1 MASGTGEFDGNTVTA
16 AGGSQFYRYIHI
28 TGQDFDH
35 DTGLTTVHYYIGT
48 WVESGSLGGTTVRS
62 EGTCDDSYQVYGR
75 GRYDFHDALSVTNG
89 HVGDGFRF
97 WERASYTGGSGAW
110 YASTL
115 DMVWYP
121 DVPSYT
127 LTYDPNGG
135 AGAPGAQTKS
145 WGSKQL
151 VSSSKPTRDLYS
163 FAGWNTEPDGTGT
176 AYAPG
181 QAWSSNADVAL
192 YAMWE
197 LAYLPPSVSID
208 ECWRT
213 GPSNKAADDG
223 TRLHVK
229 ASYRADTSIDPT
241 NKVKTVSIE
250 YRENGSSEWKT
261 AYANGDVGAAS
272 GEYTLD
278 YSGGT
283 LDTDKQYDVRATVTD
298 TYGPSHSVPASTYT
312 ARASSVLTM
321 SFFTMDFLKG
331 GRGVAIGQPATAEGL
346 HVSMQANLHEPVFMD
361 GPATLAGAP
370 IAAMKTLFDG
380 STTGTV
386 TLSEKASDY
395 TYLQVF
401 FGYGDDK
408 RDSQMMC
415 ASEGSRLDHCMFFM
429 VGTTLWIKTRGIKV
443 VGNTLV
449 NDARSG
455 NWAFSGGGFAYS
467 DTYSTP
473 EIEILRVVG
482 IR

>member
-1 MASGTGEFDGNTVTA
+1 M
-16 AGGSQFYRYIHI
+16 
-28 TGQDFDH
+28 
-35 DTGLTTVHYYIGT
+35 
-48 WVESGSLGGTTVRS
+48 
-62 EGTCDDSYQVYGR
+62 
-75 GRYDFHDALSVTNG
+75 
-89 HVGDGFRF
+89 
-97 WERASYTGGSGAW
+97 
-110 YASTL
+110 
-115 DMVWYP
+115 
-121 DVPSYT
+121 
-127 LTYDPNGG
+127 
-135 AGAPGAQTKS
+135 
-145 WGSKQL
+145 
-151 VSSSKPTRDLYS
+151 SSSKPTRDLYS

-192 YAMWE
+192 YAVWE

-208 ECWRT
+208 ECWRA
-213 GPSNKAADDG
+213 GPSNKEEDDG

-229 ASYRADTSIDPT
+229 VSYKVDTSIDSS
-241 NKVKTVSIE
+241 NKAKTLYIQYKESTAT
-250 YRENGSSEWKT
+250 SWTT
-261 AYANGDVGAAS
+261 AYSNAS
-272 GEYTLD
+272 LADSSGTYTLN
-278 YSGGT
+278 YTGATISA
-283 LDTDKQYDVRATVTD
+283 DKQYDVRAYVTD
-298 TYGPSHSVPASTYT
+298 TYGPAHSIS
-312 ARASSVLTM
+312 SSVYTVYTYAIITM
-321 SFFTMDFLKG
+321 AAYTMDFLKG
-331 GRGVAIGQPATAEGL
+331 GKGISIGAPATEEGFNVAMKSNFSSTL
-346 HVSMQANLHEPVFMD
+346 TKGGIGVS
-361 GPATLAGAP
+361 
-370 IAAMKTLFDG
+370 AMKTLFDG

-429 VGTTLWIKTRGIKV
+429 VNTTLWIKTRGIKV

>member
-1 MASGTGEFDGNTVTA
+1 MASGTGEFDGNTVTT

-97 WERASYTGGSGAW
+97 WERASYTGGSGVW

-163 FAGWNTEPDGTGT
+163 FVGWNTKPDGTGT
-176 AYAPG
+176 AYVPG
-181 QAWSSNADVAL
+181 QEWSSNADVAL
-192 YAMWE
+192 YAIWE

-208 ECWRT
+208 ECWRAGT
-213 GPSNKAADDG
+213 SNKEEDDG

-229 ASYRADTSIDPT
+229 VSYKADTSIDSS
-241 NKVKTVSIE
+241 NKAKTLYIQYKESTAT
-250 YRENGSSEWKT
+250 SWTT
-261 AYANGDVGAAS
+261 AYSNTSLADSSGTYTLNYTGAAIS
-272 GEYTLD
+272 
-278 YSGGT
+278 
-283 LDTDKQYDVRATVTD
+283 TDKQYDVRAYVTD
-298 TYGPSHSVPASTYT
+298 TYGPAHGISSSVYT
-312 ARASSVLTM
+312 AYTYAIITVAA
-321 SFFTMDFLKG
+321 FTMDFLKG
-331 GRGVAIGQPATAEGL
+331 GKGISIGAPATEEGFNVAMKSNFSSAL
-346 HVSMQANLHEPVFMD
+346 TKGGVGV
-361 GPATLAGAP
+361 T
-370 IAAMKTLFDG
+370 AMKTLFDG

-386 TLSEKASDY
+386 TLSEKASNF

-401 FGYGDDK
+401 FKYGSR
-408 RDSQMMC
+408 RDSQMMY
-415 ASEGSRLDHCMFFM
+415 AAEGSRLDHCMLSM
-429 VGTTLWIKTRGIKV
+429 VDTTLWIKTRGIKV

-449 NDARSG
+449 NDVRAG
-455 NWAFSGGGFAYS
+455 NWAFNGGGFSYA

-473 EIEILRVVG
+473 ELNIIRVVG